1 MNNVLPKILIVDDL
15 PANIS
20 AMRKILSKVE
30 AKLFEAESGED
41 ALALC
46 AEHDFAL
53 ALLDVNMP
61 KMNGFQ
67 LAEILYGVK
76 RTKGLPIIFVTAAEA
91 DAYQILQGYQVG
103 AVDFVRKP
111 IDNRILLSK
120 VGVFLE
126 LNNKRRTIEESAL
139 LLQEKNQQLE
149 YEIDQRHQAEDKISR
164 AYESRIA
171 ISKLLQTAL
180 DPISLEEQLD
190 TVLDILFSVPWL
202 SLQKKGGVFLVD
214 QETED
219 LVLSCS
225 RGFSDEQLE
234 FCSRLKPGVCLCGKA
249 LEKKQIIFSSSSDPD
264 HEIKYEGGVPHAHYC
279 IPLLTSDQVFGVLT
293 LYMEDGHKP
302 IPEESEFL
310 TSASNTI
317 VGLIERRSLERQL
330 KQQAQFDELTGL
342 PNRVLF
348 HDRLNQSIKFAKRTG
363 KDVVLMFLDLDRF
376 KLVNDTMGH
385 EAGDILLQEA
395 AKRISSCVRDSDTV
409 ARLGGDEFTVILPQ
423 LTHPFYVELVT
434 RKILEQLETPF
445 NLPQGEALVSGSIGV
460 TVFPNDAED
469 AEELIKHADSAMYQ
483 AKTAGRSTFRFYTK
497 EMNTFMSE
505 RYKLEADLRK
515 GISEGEMVL
524 YYQPKLNLTTG
535 AVNGME
541 ALVRWKR
548 EDIGI
553 VMPADFIPLAEDT
566 KLIEFLDM
574 WVLEN
579 ACRQNKIW
587 NEMGYSGLVVSVN
600 ISTLQ
605 FRRGADL
612 VDTITAILNKTGMPP
627 ELLELEITESML
639 MENVDQ
645 AVVTMESIRDMGVQI
660 SLDDFG
666 TGYSSLSALKRFP
679 LQTLKIDR
687 SFVMELTEDSD
698 DQEIVSAII
707 SLAQKLKLNVV
718 AEGVETAQQLKFLQE
733 HFCNYVQGFFYSEPV
748 SVVEFEKLLQE
759 KKGAI
764 EGLK

>member
-1 MNNVLPKILIVDDL
+1 VAGIFSQAL
-15 PANIS
+15 S
-20 AMRKILSKVE
+20 AMQKILSKVD
-30 AKLFEAESGED
+30 AQMFEAESGEA

-76 RTKGLPIIFVTAAEA
+76 RTKGLPIIFVTAAET
-91 DAYQILQGYQVG
+91 DAYQILQGYKVG

-139 LLQEKNQQLE
+139 LLQEKNKQLE
-149 YEIDQRHQAEDKISR
+149 YEVEQRLLAEDKIRR

-180 DPISLEEQLD
+180 DPISLEEQLEA
-190 TVLDILFSVPWL
+190 VLEILFSVPWL
-202 SLQKKGGVFLVD
+202 ALYNKGGIFLVD
-214 QETED
+214 PETEE

-225 RGFSDEQLE
+225 RGFPEEQLKV
-234 FCSRLKPGVCLCGKA
+234 CSRIQPGQCLCGRA
-249 LEKKQIIFSSSSDPD
+249 LQRKQIIFSSSND
-264 HEIKYEGGVPHAHYC
+264 HEHEIQYGDDEPHGHYC
-279 IPLLTSDQVFGVLT
+279 IPLLTSDNVFGVLN
-293 LYMEDGHKP
+293 LYVADGHVP
-302 IPEESEFL
+302 LPEEDEFMS
-310 TSASNTI
+310 SASNTI

-348 HDRLNQSIKFAKRTG
+348 HDRLNQAIKFAKRSG

-385 EAGDILLQEA
+385 EAGDILLREA
-395 AKRISSCVRDSDTV
+395 AQRISSCVRDSDTV

-434 RKILEQLETPF
+434 RKILEQLSAPF
-445 NLPQGEALVSGSIGV
+445 NLPQGVASVSGSIGV
-460 TVFPNDAED
+460 TCFPADADDAEG
-469 AEELIKHADSAMYQ
+469 LIKHADSAMYQ
-483 AKTAGRSTFRFYTK
+483 AKTAGRSTFRFFTK

-505 RYKLEADLRK
+505 RYKLETDLRR
-515 GISEGEMVL
+515 GISEGEMIL
-524 YYQPKLNLTTG
+524 YYQPKIDMQDDTII
-535 AVNGME
+535 GME
-541 ALVRWKR
+541 ALVRWNHP
-548 EDIGI
+548 EQGI
-553 VMPADFIPLAEDT
+553 IPPSEFIPLAEET

-574 WVLEN
+574 WVMEN
-579 ACRQNKIW
+579 ACKQNKTWID
-587 NEMGYSGLVVSVN
+587 MGHLDLVMSVN
-600 ISTLQ
+600 LSTLQ

-612 VDTITAILNKTGMPP
+612 VDTISTILEKTEMPAQ
-627 ELLELEITESML
+627 LLDLEITESML
-639 MENVDQ
+639 MENVED
-645 AVVTMESIRDMGVQI
+645 AVVTMKSIRKMGVQI

-687 SFVMELTEDSD
+687 SFVMELSKDAD

-707 SLAQKLKLNVV
+707 SLAQKLNMSVV
-718 AEGVETAQQLKFLQE
+718 AEGVETDEQLKFLKE
-733 HFCNYVQGFFYSEPV
+733 NYCNSVQGFFYSPPV
-748 SVVEFEKLLQE
+748 SVEEFNQLLVN
-759 KKGAI
+759 KKIVGSS
-764 EGLK
+764 L